1 MLYKYFTE
9 KLLGLQDVDI
19 EKLEEI
25 DNSIHINCRLKRKPH
40 KCPCCGK
47 LTDKVHDYREQP
59 IKDIPAFG
67 KHIFIHLNKPNIVA
81 PVASVS
87 VTVFYICFLTKCK
100 NKRQLDLYYRLFI
113 YFFFFGFTPTI
124 DIEPYNSNLDK
135 LLDNKKQSSYK
146 NYSVMAPPTGL
157 EPVTS

>member
-19 EKLEEI
+19 ERLEEI

-40 KCPCCGK
+40 KCPCCGN

-67 KHIFIHLNKPNIVA
+67 KHIFIYRL
-81 PVASVS
+81 
-87 VTVFYICFLTKCK
+87 YTKCWGKKRAYKINLK
-100 NKRQLDLYYRLFI
+100 NFQ
-113 YFFFFGFTPTI
+113 
-124 DIEPYNSNLDK
+124 
-135 LLDNKKQSSYK
+135 KK
-146 NYSVMAPPTGL
+146 
-157 EPVTS
+157 